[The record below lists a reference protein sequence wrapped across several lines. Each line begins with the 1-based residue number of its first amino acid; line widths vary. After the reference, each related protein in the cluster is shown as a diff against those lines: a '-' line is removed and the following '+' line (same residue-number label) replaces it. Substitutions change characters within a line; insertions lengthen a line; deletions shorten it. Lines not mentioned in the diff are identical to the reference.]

1 MEIKTIGVLTS
12 GGDAPGMNAAVRAV
26 VRLALS
32 MGYKVIGI
40 EQGYRGLLDGIM
52 RELTARDVSGF
63 LPKGGTVL
71 ETARCLEFKTPEGI
85 KAGAQACRDNGIDAL
100 VVVGGDGTF
109 MGARALA
116 NEGIPTVA
124 IPGTIDNDISCTEY
138 TIGFDTAL
146 NTALEAADKLTDT
159 CASHHRCSVLEVMGA
174 GAGYVAIDVAIACGA
189 EAVIVPEIP
198 YDFEKDIV
206 EPIKK
211 GRENGRKHSI
221 VVVSELMGIDLKKM
235 AKDIEEK
242 TGVETRATILGHV
255 QRGGSPTVR
264 DRVTATKMGVK
275 AVQLLAEGKSNR
287 VVGIKDGRITD
298 FDITE
303 GLNMKKTVDEELYKL
318 VGTLSK

>member
-1 MEIKTIGVLTS
+1 MKINTIGVLTS

-26 VRLALS
+26 VRYALS
-32 MGYKVIGI
+32 KDFKVIGI
-40 EQGYRGLLDGIM
+40 KEGYKGLLENNM
-52 RELTARDVSGF
+52 SELEARDVGDY
-63 LPKGGTVL
+63 LQKGGTML

-85 KAGAQACRDNGIDAL
+85 KRGAKACRDNGIDAL
-100 VVVGGDGTF
+100 VVIGGDGTF

-146 NTALEAADKLTDT
+146 NTALAAADKLRDT

-174 GAGYVAIDVAIACGA
+174 GAGYVAVEIAIACGA
-189 EAVIVPEIP
+189 EIVLVPEIP
-198 YDFEKDIV
+198 YDFQKDVI
-206 EPIKK
+206 EPIEE
-211 GRENGRKHSI
+211 GRAKGRKHCI
-221 VVVSELMGIDLKKM
+221 VVVSELMGIDTKKM

-275 AVQLLAEGKSNR
+275 AVELLLEGKSNR
-287 VVGIKDGRITD
+287 VVGMKDGKITD

-303 GLNMKKTVDEELYKL
+303 GLNMNKTVDKDLYDL
-318 VGTLSK
+318 VRTLSL